1 MAWVMSRIRVL
12 IVDDHTLLRDGLCAL
27 LELVPD
33 IEVVGE
39 AGNGKEALE
48 KARELVPDVVL
59 MDIEMPVMDGLEAAR
74 RITAQH
80 SGSKVI
86 VLSQYEDSEHV
97 VDAVEAGVRGFVNKT
112 AASTELA
119 ASIRSVHRGDSYLS
133 PAAARQ
139 LVGQYQRK
147 DHSKG
152 EDSYDR
158 LTNRER
164 DVLKLIAEGKTSQQI
179 ADKLVV
185 SRKTVEGHRTNL
197 MAKLGIH
204 DRVELVKYAVRKGII
219 KV

>member
-1 MAWVMSRIRVL
+1 MPKIRVL
-12 IVDDHTLLRDGLCAL
+12 IVDDHTLLRDGLSAL

-39 AGNGKEALE
+39 AGNGREALD
-48 KARELVPDVVL
+48 KVRELLPDVVL

-74 RITAQH
+74 RIRGRYP
-80 SGSKVI
+80 GSRVLI
-86 VLSQYEDSEHV
+86 LSQYEDTDHV

-112 AASTELA
+112 AASGELA

-139 LVGQYQRK
+139 LVEEFQRV
-147 DHSKG
+147 DHPKSQ
-152 EDSYDR
+152 DPYDQ
-158 LTNRER
+158 LTMRER

-179 ADKLVV
+179 ADTLVV

-197 MAKLGIH
+197 MAKLGLH

-219 KV
+219 KI